1 MLDAYKNGNMSAQ
14 HVIEWAQAKVDNAK
28 ANYEAA
34 VKELTYWTDKVQE
47 VTAALYGKVAE

>member
-47 VTAALYGKVAE
+47 VTAALYSKVAE